1 MEILFLTHPLCS
13 RSFLESLKVNTEPLP
28 GIEKTGKVRGLILTL
43 KGEPGGQTAPYDF
56 YSRYFAP
63 WVGVAED
70 PVTGT
75 LYLKSGRFNLGIG
88 GIKQLATHLGAVLL
102 GL

>member
-1 MEILFLTHPLCS
+1 MNTQ
-13 RSFLESLKVNTEPLP
+13 SLLQVEN
-28 GIEKTGKVRGLILTL
+28 TGKVKGLILTL
-43 KGEPGGQTAPYDF
+43 KGQPGGQAPAFDF

-75 LYLKSGRFNLGIG
+75 S
-88 GIKQLATHLGAVLL
+88 
-102 GL
+102 

>member
-1 MEILFLTHPLCS
+1 MIIPKSSCLCS
-13 RSFLESLKVNTEPLP
+13 RSFLESLKVNTESLP
-28 GIEKTGKVRGLILTL
+28 GTEKTGKVRGLILTL

-75 LYLKSGRFNLGIG
+75 PL
-88 GIKQLATHLGAVLL
+88 
-102 GL
+102 

>member
-1 MEILFLTHPLCS
+1 MLIPHPPCLCS

-28 GIEKTGKVRGLILTL
+28 AIEKTGKVRGLILTV
-43 KGEPGGQTAPYDF
+43 KGEPGGQTALYDF
-56 YSRYFAP
+56 YSRCFAP

-75 LYLKSGRFNLGIG
+75 LSSLEVTCGQSLGW
-88 GIKQLATHLGAVLL
+88 A
-102 GL
+102 

>member
-1 MEILFLTHPLCS
+1 M
-13 RSFLESLKVNTEPLP
+13 NTQNLP
-28 GIEKTGKVRGLILTL
+28 QVEKTGKVKGLILTL
-43 KGEPGGQTAPYDF
+43 KGQPAGQTQAFDF

-75 LYLKSGRFNLGIG
+75 FRCGSWG
-88 GIKQLATHLGAVLL
+88 GINSEEWEDNKQLFKCPSCDLQIA
-102 GL
+102 

>member
-1 MEILFLTHPLCS
+1 M
-13 RSFLESLKVNTEPLP
+13 NTQNLP
-28 GIEKTGKVRGLILTL
+28 QVEKTGKVKGLILTL
-43 KGEPGGQTAPYDF
+43 KGQPAGQTQAFDF

-75 LYLKSGRFNLGIG
+75 F
-88 GIKQLATHLGAVLL
+88 
-102 GL
+102 